1 VVGQQIETGLG
12 GVEAASQSLRA
23 AIDAQQRRAPLI
35 SLINESTIPADWSAI
50 GRALEIQLRRD
61 FAPVWHTDGGA
72 IVLTTRALAHP
83 DSWWLVILNDS
94 DQAGALG
101 YHQWTATGQALGKVF
116 AATDRQYNLSSSVTA
131 SHELLEMAADP
142 DVEILR
148 GVLTY
153 NGQNRIYAC
162 EICDPVE
169 ADALGYQI
177 NGVPVSDFVT
187 PAWFRP
193 GAPGPYSFRG
203 NVHDPL
209 QLARGGYISWLADLT
224 QGWQQSTAQT
234 DVIETHALMASV
246 AGGNPRFDAQPG
258 SRRDRRQT
266 DRNAWRNSAPA

>member
-153 NGQNRIYAC
+153 NGQK
-162 EICDPVE
+162 
-169 ADALGYQI
+169 
-177 NGVPVSDFVT
+177 
-187 PAWFRP
+187 
-193 GAPGPYSFRG
+193 
-203 NVHDPL
+203 
-209 QLARGGYISWLADLT
+209 
-224 QGWQQSTAQT
+224 STAQT